1 MNSDN
6 TVFCPECGEE
16 IEKDADKC
24 KHCGSWFE
32 KPILEIK
39 TELNPQ
45 NSENNSQNKS
55 EYSNYQST
63 TRLAIF
69 IVITGGLYQ
78 LYWFYRNWRDFKAH
92 KNLDINVGLR
102 TLALFIPLV
111 NLYFVGTQFR
121 DIHEYAEEAGVKN
134 YSLWVVIITWVLFVY
149 LQGRLALNGNPLL
162 DIVSWI
168 FIIALIIPFL
178 MVQKTLNSYWLKE
191 QGDLPLKKV
200 SGGEVLVLIIGILF
214 VILDIILILML

>member
-16 IEKDADKC
+16 IEKDSDRC

-45 NSENNSQNKS
+45 NSENNGHNKI

-63 TRLAIF
+63 TKLAIF